1 MKHVQTTL
9 AYFLVLAMLLPA
21 SALAQGFEP
30 GQAMLLAAGSRP
42 DAPPHDNWKRDQRER
57 EREQA
62 WREQQRDR
70 EEAWRNKHRDKNEAW
85 HRENR
90 YENSDERRQDEQRH
104 QREEEQHSRDNNRDN
119 NRDGQHRP

>member
-1 MKHVQTTL
+1 MKHAKTSL
-9 AYFLVLAMLLPA
+9 ALSLSLAMLLPTF
-21 SALAQGFEP
+21 SLARSLEP
-30 GQAMLLAAGSRP
+30 EQATLLAAASRP
-42 DAPPHDNWKRDQRER
+42 ENPPHDNWKREQRER